1 MSLPL
6 RYSLYYEYS
15 KGIGKKKVGIIMD
28 IHHTHHHGCEHH
40 HAYSHEGHHHHE
52 SKTALSLYFVGTIL
66 TILTLILPLSPML
79 KQVLFTLSLFISGY
93 HVMFEGV
100 EDTIEKTKIRHRLTP
115 NAHVLMTLAAIGTV
129 LLGEALEGAVL
140 IFIFAGVHFLEDYVE
155 GKSRRE
161 ITNLMSLSPKKAKRL
176 NDNHQLEEVLVE
188 DLRVGDYIQVANGEQ
203 IPIDGLIIKGM
214 SSIDESTINGESM
227 PREKQVGDTV
237 YGATIN
243 LDAPLVIQVTKKYS
257 QTVFAKIVQ
266 VVSQAQQNVPKI
278 ATKID
283 RYEPV
288 YVNFVI
294 GIFILLL
301 LFGSMLF
308 GWSRDV
314 LFNRSLVFLVSASP
328 CALAVS
334 VVPATLSAISS
345 LARAKTLFKGGNYLY
360 QLKEVQ
366 AIAFDKTG
374 TLTQGKPQ
382 VVNYEMQ
389 SRDGFTSED
398 LVQLAVSMEAQ
409 VNHPLAQAIV
419 TRFSD
424 VARLEDMEIK
434 NEVGIGVKGFY
445 QENEFL
451 IAKPSHFI
459 SLDTF
464 WQEKVT
470 KNEKAGCTVVLFAL
484 NKEVIGYFA
493 LQDLPKE
500 QSAKVIAQL
509 RKQNIKSIMI
519 TGDAQLTARSIADKL
534 EIDEVISNVLPEDKA
549 AIVQKLQQKYDFVA
563 MVGDGVNDAPALAKA
578 DIGIAMGQGSDI
590 AIETADMILMQDE
603 LTNITQA
610 IQVSH
615 RLEKITNQNMIF
627 AMLSVL
633 CLIGLTFFGHLSV
646 LVSVTLHEGSTMLVL
661 LNSLRLLKLRKE

>member
-1 MSLPL
+1 
-6 RYSLYYEYS
+6 
-15 KGIGKKKVGIIMD
+15 MD

-40 HAYSHEGHHHHE
+40 HAHSHEGHHHHHHHE
-52 SKTALSLYFVGTIL
+52 SKTALSLYFVGIIL
-66 TILTLILPLSPML
+66 TILALILPLSPMF

-93 HVMFEGV
+93 HVMFEGI
-100 EDTIEKTKIRHRLTP
+100 EDTVEKTKIRHRLTP

-176 NDNHQLEEVLVE
+176 NENYQLEEVLVE
-188 DLRVGDYIQVANGEQ
+188 DLHIGDYIQVANGEQ
-203 IPIDGLIIKGM
+203 IPIDGMIIKGI

-398 LVQLAVSMEAQ
+398 FVQLAVSMEAQ

-445 QENEFL
+445 QGNEFL
-451 IAKPSHFI
+451 IAKPSHFTA
-459 SLDTF
+459 LDTF

-470 KNEKAGCTVVLFAL
+470 KNEKAGCTVVLFAI
-484 NKEVIGYFA
+484 NQEVIGYFA

-519 TGDAQLTARSIADKL
+519 TGDAQLTAQSIADKL
-534 EIDEVISNVLPEDKA
+534 KIDEVISNVLPEDKA

-603 LTNITQA
+603 LPNITQA

>member
-1 MSLPL
+1 
-6 RYSLYYEYS
+6 
-15 KGIGKKKVGIIMD
+15 
-28 IHHTHHHGCEHH
+28 
-40 HAYSHEGHHHHE
+40 
-52 SKTALSLYFVGTIL
+52 
-66 TILTLILPLSPML
+66 
-79 KQVLFTLSLFISGY
+79 
-93 HVMFEGV
+93 
-100 EDTIEKTKIRHRLTP
+100 
-115 NAHVLMTLAAIGTV
+115 
-129 LLGEALEGAVL
+129 
-140 IFIFAGVHFLEDYVE
+140 
-155 GKSRRE
+155 
-161 ITNLMSLSPKKAKRL
+161 
-176 NDNHQLEEVLVE
+176 
-188 DLRVGDYIQVANGEQ
+188 
-203 IPIDGLIIKGM
+203 
-214 SSIDESTINGESM
+214 
-227 PREKQVGDTV
+227 
-237 YGATIN
+237 
-243 LDAPLVIQVTKKYS
+243 
-257 QTVFAKIVQ
+257 
-266 VVSQAQQNVPKI
+266 
-278 ATKID
+278 
-283 RYEPV
+283 
-288 YVNFVI
+288 
-294 GIFILLL
+294 
-301 LFGSMLF
+301 MLF

-398 LVQLAVSMEAQ
+398 FVQLAVSMEAQ

-434 NEVGIGVKGFY
+434 NEVGVGVKGYY
-445 QENEFL
+445 QGNEFL
-451 IAKPSHFI
+451 IAKPSHFTA
-459 SLDTF
+459 LDKF

-470 KNEKAGCTVVLFAL
+470 KNEKAGCTVVLFAI
-484 NKEVIGYFA
+484 NQEVIGYFA

-519 TGDAQLTARSIADKL
+519 TGDAQLTAQSIADKL

-590 AIETADMILMQDE
+590 AIETTDMILMQDE
-603 LTNITQA
+603 LPNITQA

>member
-1 MSLPL
+1 
-6 RYSLYYEYS
+6 
-15 KGIGKKKVGIIMD
+15 MD

-52 SKTALSLYFVGTIL
+52 SKTALSLYFVGIIL

-79 KQVLFTLSLFISGY
+79 KQVLFNLSLFISGY

-214 SSIDESTINGESM
+214 SSIDESTINGESI

-314 LFNRSLVFLVSASP
+314 SFNRSLVFLVSASP

-374 TLTQGKPQ
+374 TLTQGRPQ

-389 SRDGFTSED
+389 SRAGFTSED
-398 LVQLAVSMEAQ
+398 FVQLAVSMETQ

-419 TRFSD
+419 SRFSD
-424 VARLEDMEIK
+424 IPQLEDIKIK
-434 NEVGIGVKGFY
+434 NEVGVGVKGYY

-451 IAKPSHFI
+451 IAKPSHFTA
-459 SLDTF
+459 LDTF

-470 KNEKAGCTVVLFAL
+470 KNEKAGCTVVLFAI
-484 NKEVIGYFA
+484 NQEVIGYFA

-519 TGDAQLTARSIADKL
+519 TGDAQLTAQSIADKL

-603 LTNITQA
+603 LPNITQA

>member
-1 MSLPL
+1 
-6 RYSLYYEYS
+6 
-15 KGIGKKKVGIIMD
+15 MD
-28 IHHTHHHGCEHH
+28 IHHTYHHGCEHH
-40 HAYSHEGHHHHE
+40 HAHSHEVHHHHHE
-52 SKTALSLYFVGTIL
+52 SKTALSLYFVGIVL
-66 TILTLILPLSPML
+66 TILTLLLPLSPIF
-79 KQVLFTLSLFISGY
+79 KQVLFALSLFISGY
-93 HVMFEGV
+93 HVMFEGI
-100 EDTIEKTKIRHRLTP
+100 EDTVEKTKIRHRLTP

-203 IPIDGLIIKGM
+203 IPIDGMIIKGI

-398 LVQLAVSMEAQ
+398 FVQLAVSMEAQ

-434 NEVGIGVKGFY
+434 NEVGVGVKGCY
-445 QENEFL
+445 QGNEFL
-451 IAKPSHFI
+451 IAKPSHFTA
-459 SLDTF
+459 LDTF

-484 NKEVIGYFA
+484 NQEVIGYFA

-500 QSAKVIAQL
+500 QSAEVIAQL

-519 TGDAQLTARSIADKL
+519 TGDAQLTAQSIADKL
-534 EIDEVISNVLPEDKA
+534 EIDEVISEVLPEDKA
-549 AIVQKLQQKYDFVA
+549 IIVQKLQQKYDFVA

-603 LTNITQA
+603 LPNITQA
-610 IQVSH
+610 IQVSR

>member
-1 MSLPL
+1 
-6 RYSLYYEYS
+6 
-15 KGIGKKKVGIIMD
+15 MD

-52 SKTALSLYFVGTIL
+52 SKTALSLYFVGIIL

-176 NDNHQLEEVLVE
+176 NASHQLEEVLVE
-188 DLRVGDYIQVANGEQ
+188 ELHVGDYIQVANGEQ

-214 SSIDESTINGESM
+214 SSIDESTINGESI

-398 LVQLAVSMEAQ
+398 FVQLAVSMETQ

-419 TRFSD
+419 SRFSD
-424 VARLEDMEIK
+424 IPQLEDIKIK
-434 NEVGIGVKGFY
+434 NEVGVGVKGYY

-451 IAKPSHFI
+451 IAKPSHFTA
-459 SLDTF
+459 LDTF

-470 KNEKAGCTVVLFAL
+470 KNEKAGCTVVLFAI
-484 NKEVIGYFA
+484 NQEVIGYFA

-519 TGDAQLTARSIADKL
+519 TGDAQLTAQSIADKL

-603 LTNITQA
+603 LPNITQA